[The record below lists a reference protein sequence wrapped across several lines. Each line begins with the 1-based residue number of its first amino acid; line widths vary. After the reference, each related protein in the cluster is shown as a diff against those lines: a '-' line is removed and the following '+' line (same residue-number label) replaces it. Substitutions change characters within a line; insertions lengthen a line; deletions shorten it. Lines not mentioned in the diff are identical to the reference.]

1 MTGNFTELFDKAEAG
16 ELEEL
21 LADMKCEPMEK
32 RAAKRIRTQVLAR
45 TGLASQRTK
54 KEPRRWRVLG
64 TLAAC
69 LALVLALG
77 TYAYAAENRTY
88 NEAVRFFSEN
98 SLSTEGLTRG
108 EIKAVY
114 RDITTESFT
123 YAKTAEV
130 ILNTAR
136 VEGYSIPQ
144 EVPDKPLTREETID
158 LWAAYNL
165 GLSQTDVH
173 YSIFYTETTE
183 ENGVRVDERS
193 IISKRDGQTLLWQ
206 FTISAYIADSYRA
219 VSDGVIVW
227 GRSEITDSRQNQ
239 YAWMTKLDDDGHE
252 VWTRCLDDGFRDEY
266 ICAVVEEEGGYAV
279 ISRGDFKTVC
289 FSRYTA
295 DGQRTMLNK
304 TDLGNYGVTN
314 AARLGDGY
322 LVQISSYIN
331 NEHARIVRLD
341 GDGNLIDDFSY
352 SAEDAQ
358 YYIADMAEFG
368 GKVYL
373 SSYAVPLLA
382 DDESGAGGRHEIAA
396 VLNELYER
404 FESGGSSAWDISDE
418 ELTPMVRA
426 NYTAVLLVC
435 DPRGGEPETFYSV
448 EGSLGGKL
456 SVSDRGE
463 LTWDVE
469 SIASTFFSPAT
480 SSFTIGGMCQ
490 VYRYAFDGS
499 GTLLSQVKTDETT
512 VYRR

>member
-1 MTGNFTELFDKAEAG
+1 MKQNFSTLFDHMDAE
-16 ELEEL
+16 ELDEVLEEL
-21 LADMKCEPMEK
+21 HHMPME
-32 RAAKRIRTQVLAR
+32 RGADKRIRAEVLDR
-45 TGLASQRTK
+45 TGLRTK
-54 KEPRRWRVLG
+54 QTGRMPRRWRAIG

-88 NEAVRFFSEN
+88 NRAVQFFSEN
-98 SLSTEGLTRG
+98 RLSTQGLTRG

-136 VEGYSIPQ
+136 VEGYFIPQ

-173 YSIFYTETTE
+173 YSIFYVETTE

-206 FTISAYIADSYRA
+206 SPITAYIADKCYP
-219 VSDGVIVW
+219 VTDGVIVC
-227 GRSEITDSRQNQ
+227 GQSDITGSWQNR
-239 YAWMTKLDDDGHE
+239 YAWMTKLDDSGRQ
-252 VWTRCLDDGFRDEY
+252 VWTKRLDDGFKDEY
-266 ICAVVEEEGGYAV
+266 ICAVMEEDGGYAV
-279 ISRGDFKTVC
+279 ISRGDLKTVC
-289 FSRYTA
+289 LGRYSS
-295 DGQRTMLNK
+295 DGQRTLLKK
-304 TDLGNYGVTN
+304 TDVGNYGVTN

-322 LVQISSYIN
+322 LVQLSSYLE
-331 NEHARIVRLD
+331 NEHARIVKLD
-341 GDGNLIDDFSY
+341 HDGNLIGDFSY
-352 SAEDAQ
+352 SADDAY
-358 YYIADMAEFG
+358 YYITDMAEFG

-373 SSYAVPLLA
+373 SAYAVPALP
-382 DDESGAGGRHEIAA
+382 DGESSAGGRYEIAA
-396 VLNELYER
+396 VLNKL
-404 FESGGSSAWDISDE
+404 FEKQVWEIPDE
-418 ELTPMVRA
+418 VLTPMVRD
-426 NYTAVLLVC
+426 NYTALLLVC

-456 SVSDRGE
+456 SVNEQGE
-463 LTWDVE
+463 LVWDVE

-480 SSFTIGGMCQ
+480 SSFTIGGTCQ

-499 GTLLSQVKTDETT
+499 GTLARQVKTDETT
-512 VYRR
+512 IYRR